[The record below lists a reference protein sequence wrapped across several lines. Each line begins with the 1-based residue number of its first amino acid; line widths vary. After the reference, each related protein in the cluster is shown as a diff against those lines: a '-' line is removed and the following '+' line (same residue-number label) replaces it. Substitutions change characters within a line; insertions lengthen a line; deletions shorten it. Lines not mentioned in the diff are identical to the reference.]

1 MRVFVVQMASVEQD
15 ARQMQEEARESLS
28 RSSAEL
34 KQLIKH
40 KVRTPP
46 QLANRPLEQRA
57 VAARLKAC
65 GRLSPSCEC
74 GGVFVSCQ
82 QMQVDQF
89 TTISTIINDCETR
102 SAT

>member
-1 MRVFVVQMASVEQD
+1 MASVEQD

-46 QLANRPLEQRA
+46 QLANRPLKQRA

-74 GGVFVSCQ
+74 GVVFVLCQ

-102 SAT
+102 SASNTHLHQF